1 MKRTLIHNATIVNEG
16 QSVKGSVV
24 IEDGRIAEVLTNW
37 KPLSAPCD
45 ETIDATGCY
54 LLPGIIDDHVHFRDP
69 GLTHKA
75 DILTESRAAAAGG
88 VTSIMDMPNTN
99 PVTTTL
105 DALNAK
111 LDLLNEKCI
120 VNHSCYFGA
129 TNDNY
134 SEFGKLDKHRVCGIK
149 LFMGSSTGN
158 MLVDKMNSLLNIF
171 NGTDMLIAAH
181 CEDQETIKN
190 NIAKYK
196 EMFAG
201 ENDIPIGKH
210 PYIRSSAA
218 CYASSE
224 LAVRLARIA
233 GARLHILHVSTAKE
247 LQLFNDY
254 SLSEKHITAEACVAH
269 LLFTLSDYRTLGT
282 RIKCNPAIKKQADR
296 DALRAAVNSGLID
309 VIATDHAPHL
319 LSEKEGGA
327 LKAMSGMPMIQFS
340 LVSMLQLVDEG
351 VFTLETIVEKMCHA
365 PAQIYRINERGYI
378 REGYRADLVA
388 YPGGSV
394 YCACKAAVKALSD
407 GLRIDLVDTPVRVTN
422 IKPGLVET
430 NFSVV
435 RFRGNREAAD
445 NVYKGIR
452 PLTGDDI
459 AEVVYFA
466 AAVPEHIQIA
476 EVLVMPANQAT
487 GTIVSRK

>member
-129 TNDNY
+129 TNNNY

-269 LLFTLSDYRTLGT
+269 LLFTLSNYRTLGT

-309 VIATDHAPHL
+309 VIATDHAPHSEAEKAKGL
-319 LSEKEGGA
+319 AGSAFGIVGLETAFPVLYTRLVLEDVLSLERLVELMSVGPGRLFGLGGTIAPGAPADIAVFDLGARYRIESADFLSKGHATPFEGWEVQGRNV
-327 LKAMSGMPMIQFS
+327 MT
-340 LVSMLQLVDEG
+340 LVDGREVYRDASLG
-351 VFTLETIVEKMCHA
+351 GCGIVGA
-365 PAQIYRINERGYI
+365 
-378 REGYRADLVA
+378 
-388 YPGGSV
+388 
-394 YCACKAAVKALSD
+394 
-407 GLRIDLVDTPVRVTN
+407 
-422 IKPGLVET
+422 
-430 NFSVV
+430 
-435 RFRGNREAAD
+435 
-445 NVYKGIR
+445 
-452 PLTGDDI
+452 
-459 AEVVYFA
+459 
-466 AAVPEHIQIA
+466 
-476 EVLVMPANQAT
+476 
-487 GTIVSRK
+487 